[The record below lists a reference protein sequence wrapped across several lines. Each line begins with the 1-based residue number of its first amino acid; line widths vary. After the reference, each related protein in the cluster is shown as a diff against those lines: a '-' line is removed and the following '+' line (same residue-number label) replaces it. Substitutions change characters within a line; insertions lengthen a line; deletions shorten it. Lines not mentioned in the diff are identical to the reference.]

1 MTFAVDLASC
11 CERRIIWLSRYVLDT
26 EFGPRCDVTNLLVLT
41 RSQQEVSARK
51 FVAAMISLP
60 RLHTSRS
67 SQVISAFASIA
78 FVDYGTPVRFMVV
91 GRAETANSCR
101 TASHCLGPGGFL
113 HFGVNVQNANVVS
126 DGKRG
131 RQRSAPNCAQMCWN
145 RRSLQCHRTKL
156 VHPETSPSRSQT
168 HSSRDHTRFAP

>member
-1 MTFAVDLASC
+1 MCRSDDFTSTTSHFALFPSHFRRCFHCFVGFWNTRAIHGCGKCRNCKLLPHSLA
-11 CERRIIWLSRYVLDT
+11 L
-26 EFGPRCDVTNLLVLT
+26 
-41 RSQQEVSARK
+41 
-51 FVAAMISLP
+51 
-60 RLHTSRS
+60 
-67 SQVISAFASIA
+67 
-78 FVDYGTPVRFMVV
+78 
-91 GRAETANSCR
+91 
-101 TASHCLGPGGFL
+101 LGPGGFL

-168 HSSRDHTRFAP
+168 HSSRDHTRFAPLISCACHSSHHGRRLQNASFEWKGIFAQHVKEIGMGVIDIAPVVTQSQ